1 MAPTAQTAGRG
12 SLHQPSSGGST
23 AIARPWL
30 TPNLVIGHAAQ
41 EEVAGG
47 GVALTLARPTDG
59 LDAPGT
65 RDQHPRG
72 TFVLGARSDAEL
84 AQAPMAAVA
93 AAARTS
99 SCRLI
104 SVHSMKRV
112 AWTLRHDPFCHSD
125 RPTDRTIIDPAGAS
139 AS

>member
-1 MAPTAQTAGRG
+1 MTQAPHGPDRTDGGPGLYASAVGR
-12 SLHQPSSGGST
+12 GST

-30 TPNLVIGHAAQ
+30 TPSLGDRARGPGGG
-41 EEVAGG
+41 AGG

-65 RDQHPRG
+65 RDQHLRG
-72 TFVLGARSDAEL
+72 TFLLGACSDAEL

-104 SVHSMKRV
+104 SVHSTKRV
-112 AWTLRHDPFCHSD
+112 AWTLRHDPALSQ
-125 RPTDRTIIDPAGAS
+125 
-139 AS
+139 